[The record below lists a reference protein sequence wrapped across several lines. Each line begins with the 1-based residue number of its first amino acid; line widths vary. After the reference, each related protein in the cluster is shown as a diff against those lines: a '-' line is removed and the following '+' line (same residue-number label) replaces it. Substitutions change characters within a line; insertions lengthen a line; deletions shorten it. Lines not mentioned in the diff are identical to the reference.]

1 MAYAE
6 LLNEAA
12 RLNGAGVAFGG
23 GVTQR
28 TWSDVRAET
37 ARIAGSLAQRLG
49 LKPGDRVAVLMGLSQ
64 DQARLTFALSWLGL
78 TVVPLNTR
86 LSLEDMAAVVFQAD
100 VEALFWDPPHA
111 ERAEELAQGTAVAT
125 TLCVDV
131 TELGDLAEGDPLPA
145 AVWEDA
151 QVAALIFTGGTTGKP
166 KGVMLT
172 QAAMRFQ
179 ANIYAS
185 EMNYG
190 RDTVY
195 LHAMPIFHVGGLGQL
210 LGLTLRGGCHLFHPE
225 GGPAAIYAA
234 LRDEGLNTICGVPTA
249 LAMLLDSPLRDDA
262 LLARIQAVGYGASSI
277 SEALLERLLV
287 SLPNAGFRQFYGQT
301 ESAGTVTALR
311 PPFHVIS
318 GPNAGH
324 LTSCGQVCDGFVIE
338 THDAQGRATSPGVP
352 GEIVVRGEHLPPGY
366 WRDAERTAE
375 LYRGGWMHTGD
386 VGVFDEEGFLTI
398 VDRLKDMIVTGG
410 ENVFCTEVENAIT
423 RHPAVAECAVVGLPH
438 DLWGEAVHAVI
449 VLRPGRQ
456 ASEAELTAYCGR
468 TLTNYKRPKTIE
480 IINEPLPL
488 SGVGKVMKN
497 VLRERCLANRFQAA
511 ARA

>member
-6 LLNEAA
+6 LLDEAA
-12 RLNGAGVAFGG
+12 RLNGEGAAFGG
-23 GVTQR
+23 ATR
-28 TWSDVRAET
+28 RSWADVRAET
-37 ARIAGSLAQRLG
+37 ARIAGGLARRLG
-49 LKPGDRVAVLMGLSQ
+49 LKPGARVAVLMGLSQ

-86 LSLEDMAAVVFQAD
+86 LGLEDMGAVVSHAD

-111 ERAEELAQGTAVAT
+111 ERAA
-125 TLCVDV
+125 
-131 TELGDLAEGDPLPA
+131 DLARDAGVAISARIDATALEDLAGSDPLPRVA
-145 AVWEDA
+145 WDDTD
-151 QVAALIFTGGTTGKP
+151 VAALIFTGGTTGTP

-172 QAAMRFQ
+172 PAAMRFQ
-179 ANIYAS
+179 ANIYAT
-185 EMNYG
+185 EMNYS
-190 RDTVY
+190 RETVY

-277 SEALLERLLV
+277 SEALLERLLL

-301 ESAGTVTALR
+301 ESAGTVSALR
-311 PPFHVIS
+311 PPFHVTS
-318 GPNAGH
+318 GPNAGR
-324 LTSCGQVCDGFVIE
+324 LTSCGQACDGFVLE
-338 THDAQGRATSPGVP
+338 THDAQGKATPHGVP
-352 GEIVVRGEHLPPGY
+352 GEVVVRGEHLPPGY
-366 WRDAERTAE
+366 WRDPERTAE

-386 VGVFDEEGFLTI
+386 IGVLDADGFLTI

-410 ENVFCTEVENAIT
+410 ENVFCTEVENAIA

-438 DLWGEAVHAVI
+438 ELWGEAVHAVI
-449 VLRPGRQ
+449 VLRPGVQ

-468 TLTNYKRPKTIE
+468 ALTNYKRPKSIE
-480 IINEPLPL
+480 IANEPLPL

-497 VLRERCLANRFQAA
+497 VLRERCLANRPQVAA
-511 ARA
+511 HA